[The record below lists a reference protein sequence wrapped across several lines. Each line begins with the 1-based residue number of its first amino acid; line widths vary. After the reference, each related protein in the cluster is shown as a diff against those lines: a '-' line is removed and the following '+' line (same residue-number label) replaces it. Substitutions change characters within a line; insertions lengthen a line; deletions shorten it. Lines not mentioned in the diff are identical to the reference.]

1 MEARMTLRIQTI
13 VAEQIAEAQAK
24 WSQTL
29 DSQTEWI
36 LKAALEA
43 SAARTDATATM
54 LTKQID
60 QIGVMVSQLVNLP
73 YIPMVEQKAAETA
86 TEEATATAVL
96 EQTVIPASSP
106 IAPAPLAEKS
116 NLSQFSTATRSATAS
131 ISSQD
136 AALLQEQQTA
146 MSDSNSRKRSAEDHP
161 KDVTL
166 SAPAAPPD
174 PKRHTQ

>member
-1 MEARMTLRIQTI
+1 MTLRIQTI
-13 VAEQIAEAQAK
+13 VAEQIAEVQAK
-24 WSQTL
+24 WSQTMET
-29 DSQTEWI
+29 QTEWI
-36 LKAALEA
+36 LKSALKA

-60 QIGVMVSQLVNLP
+60 QIGIMVSKLVNLP
-73 YIPMVEQKAAETA
+73 YNPIVEHKEAETA
-86 TEEATATAVL
+86 TEDATATALQERPVL
-96 EQTVIPASSP
+96 PSP
-106 IAPAPLAEKS
+106 TTPAPLAEKS
-116 NLSQFSTATRSATAS
+116 NLCQSSTATGSKSATAS
-131 ISSQD
+131 ISYQD
-136 AALLQEQQTA
+136 AALLQDQRTA

>member
-1 MEARMTLRIQTI
+1 
-13 VAEQIAEAQAK
+13 
-24 WSQTL
+24 
-29 DSQTEWI
+29 
-36 LKAALEA
+36 
-43 SAARTDATATM
+43 M
-54 LTKQID
+54 LTDRID
-60 QIGVMVSQLVNLP
+60 QIGIMVAKLANLP
-73 YIPMVEQKAAETA
+73 YSPIVEQNAVTTT
-86 TEEATATAVL
+86 TEEALATAL
-96 EQTVIPASSP
+96 QERPALP
-106 IAPAPLAEKS
+106 APNPTAPAPLADKS
-116 NLSQFSTATRSATAS
+116 NLSQSSTATGSKSATAS